1 MTALAGKWRPNS
13 SNALAEKTLP
23 FAPIGGPIIFA
34 GASVPRAPVRSVEF
48 LALESIPTS
57 SLPAAGPYLPH
68 ARRPFGPSTRS
79 TQGQGDG
86 GGEGG
91 GGGGGDGAGGAV
103 KRGTANSKR
112 GPSSEQPTT
121 YRILDGF
128 LLLDSCGVELPE
140 QAMRADLQDMDIEG
154 VTEEDLAFFSN
165 LCSVDLGENCVPLEL
180 LRTLPALQ
188 ELRLHCNSVRD
199 IGDLGVNGFVKL
211 EVLDLSYNMLEVDAI
226 GRLAAL
232 PRLRRLDLTCNQLQS
247 LPLNMAA
254 FGMLQALNLE
264 RNDLVDEDVL
274 IGLAAIPH
282 VRVWCTGRRA
292 GGAGGARGGGVA
304 GGVSVR

>member
-1 MTALAGKWRPNS
+1 M
-13 SNALAEKTLP
+13 
-23 FAPIGGPIIFA
+23 
-34 GASVPRAPVRSVEF
+34 
-48 LALESIPTS
+48 
-57 SLPAAGPYLPH
+57 
-68 ARRPFGPSTRS
+68 
-79 TQGQGDG
+79 
-86 GGEGG
+86 
-91 GGGGGDGAGGAV
+91 
-103 KRGTANSKR
+103 
-112 GPSSEQPTT
+112 
-121 YRILDGF
+121 
-128 LLLDSCGVELPE
+128 PE

-199 IGDLGVNGFVKL
+199 IGDLGVNGFAKL

-282 VRVWCTGRRA
+282 VRVWCTGGR
-292 GGAGGARGGGVA
+292 GWGAGERRGGGMFLFRQVPCVVCVESY
-304 GGVSVR
+304 GTRRRGVSHASRAVGAKDESAIKMRLVWVRSPIASSGRV